1 MQTFFCGCCGK
12 QFPTL
17 HKHSHHKTPRAL
29 GGKDTPDNLI
39 EICPSCHDT
48 LHSVAYRMLSKKTS
62 HSQLIDSLALIF
74 VDNKK
79 AQDTC
84 FQLAINVRNA
94 QILSQEKGLGPN
106 HIINIGTSLRK
117 FFKPLITNRAR
128 ELKLS
133 QESYLRMLIF
143 NDITKRF
150 GITVSLTEE
159 NHLMSQIKK
168 EKSNTLIK
176 RDEQ

>member
-1 MQTFFCGCCGK
+1 VVVVVNNFQRSINIHTI
-12 QFPTL
+12 
-17 HKHSHHKTPRAL
+17 KHQEL
-29 GGKDTPDNLI
+29 WGGKIPQITSLRFVPLVTIHCIQSPI
-39 EICPSCHDT
+39 EC
-48 LHSVAYRMLSKKTS
+48 S